1 MNILAK
7 TYKPCAN
14 RVLIK
19 FVPKAG
25 STIVLPDG
33 KNAGS
38 RIIVQAVGPDVKCC
52 AEGDEVV
59 VTLGPEMI
67 GVEEAEKLAIVPDSY
82 IAATIEG

>member
-1 MNILAK
+1 MTILKK
-7 TYKPCAN
+7 TYKPVAN

-19 FVPKAG
+19 FVPKAE
-25 STIVLPDG
+25 SKILLPDG
-33 KNAGS
+33 KNVGS

-59 VTLGPEMI
+59 VTLGSEMI

-82 IAATIEG
+82 IAAIIEG